1 MTTVEI
7 AWNVGQRAAL
17 AKFNDFLKSDRSVFI
32 LKGSAGTGKST
43 LIASIIS
50 SLGEQH
56 RSFAALA
63 PTGRAARV
71 LQERAGCEART
82 IHSAI
87 YLLDEVVAI
96 EPLPGAA
103 EEDVRLTFRLKQDNL
118 GVHVFVIDE
127 ASMVGDKGS
136 NQEQLQFGSGRV
148 LKDLIEFA
156 RVRTGSRGKI
166 LFVGDPAQLPPVGS
180 SISPAMDRKY
190 LKENF
195 ALESEEFELTEVM
208 RQSSGSA
215 ILERATRLREAI
227 QRAQFNTIDLAP
239 SGDEIV
245 ALSASE
251 AVAQTVAARVAG
263 RKSVLVTFTNQRARE
278 MNRAIRARL
287 WKDAPPS
294 VRVGDVLL
302 VNRNSSKHSLS
313 NGDLMLV
320 KGIQPPVLRQVKLH
334 RVELPVRLEFQEVA
348 LRSESTRKGAV
359 EVSCLLLTN
368 LLDSPE
374 ASLTAI
380 ESRALFVDFKTRHPM
395 LKPKSAEF
403 GMELMADPYFNA
415 VQVKYGYA
423 LTCHKAQGGEW
434 ESAIVDFSDRR
445 AGPNQ
450 DYFRWVYT
458 AITRAKNR
466 LGTIHAPSFG
476 PMSSMKWDVLERA
489 SAVSQQDVPFAEPTA
504 LPMSESLQQVDR
516 APASR
521 SAIATSCDEN
531 PRFEELEQRLGAA
544 LAGSGIEFVGREAQQ
559 YKLLVHFEEGK
570 HNFSLDF
577 WYSTKKGFTWSK
589 TRETF
594 GPGSSKG
601 GLEKVMTLWNRPN
614 GQ

>member
-7 AWNVGQRAAL
+7 VWNAGQRAAL

-56 RSFAALA
+56 LSFAALA

-87 YLLDEVVAI
+87 YLLDEVVAV

-103 EEDVRLTFRLKQDNL
+103 DEDVRLIFRLKQDNL
-118 GVHVFVIDE
+118 GVQFFVIDE

-136 NQEQLQFGSGRV
+136 NHEQLQFGSGRL

-195 ALESEEFELTEVM
+195 SLESEEFELTEVM

-227 QRAQFNTIDLAP
+227 QHAQFNTIDIAP
-239 SGDEIV
+239 FGDEIV
-245 ALSASE
+245 ALSVSE
-251 AVAQTVAARVAG
+251 AVAQAVAARVE
-263 RKSVLVTFTNQRARE
+263 RRNSVLVTYTNQRARE

-287 WKDAPPS
+287 WKDASPN

-320 KGIQPPVLRQVKLH
+320 ERIQPPVIRQVKLH
-334 RVELPVRLEFQEVA
+334 GVELPVRLEFQEVA
-348 LRSESTRKGAV
+348 LRSESTRRDAV
-359 EVSCLLLTN
+359 DVSCLLLTN
-368 LLDSPE
+368 LLESPE

-380 ESRALFVDFKTRHPM
+380 ESRALLVDFKTRHPM

-403 GMELMADPYFNA
+403 GMALMADPYFNA
-415 VQVKYGYA
+415 VHVKYGYA

-445 AGPNQ
+445 GGPNQ

-466 LGTIHAPSFG
+466 LGTIAAPSFD
-476 PMSSMKWDVLERA
+476 PMSSMDWDTPVRA
-489 SAVSQQDVPFAEPTA
+489 SATSPRDLPFAEPTA
-504 LPMSESLQQVDR
+504 LAMSERIQQVDR
-516 APASR
+516 ASASR
-521 SAIATSCDEN
+521 SAIASSFADN
-531 PRFEELEQRLGAA
+531 PRFEELEQRLVAA

-570 HNFSLDF
+570 HRFSLDF

-601 GLEKVMTLWNRPN
+601 GLEKVEALMKRLN